1 METKR
6 VDNII
11 LFVLLEANRQDDKW
25 DRELGPIHIVKYVY
39 LADLAYAQYHN
50 GETYSKVPWKFH
62 HYGPWALD
70 VYKRIDDLS
79 DEVGITKNVIS
90 HPRYKDDFTKYSYS
104 DDYEYD
110 RLVNDLPL
118 DIVGT
123 LKQAIRKYSKNT
135 PELLDYVYKTR
146 PMLCAAPGEYLD
158 FSTVV
163 KQPESSGEV
172 LSDTPEKLSVKRKK
186 LKKEAIDALKSK
198 IAMKHA
204 EMKDKRKEWK
214 NFTPP
219 RYDEVYFQGVAWV
232 ESLAGEPLEPEEGIL
247 EIPDEFW
254 KSSFRCDDEI
264 S

>member
-1 METKR
+1 MEIKR

-11 LFVLLEANRQDDKW
+11 LFALLEASRQDDVW

-50 GETYSKVPWKFH
+50 GETYSQVKWKFH

-70 VYKRIDDLS
+70 VFKRIDDLA
-79 DEVGITKNVIS
+79 DEVGITKKIIS
-90 HPRYKDDFTKYSYS
+90 HPRYEGDFARYSYS
-104 DDYEYD
+104 DDYEYE
-110 RLVNDLPL
+110 RLTNDLAL
-118 DIVGT
+118 EVVGT
-123 LKQAIRKYSKNT
+123 LKHAIRTYSKNT

-146 PMLCAAPGEYLD
+146 PMLCAAPGDNLD
-158 FSTVV
+158 FSTVS
-163 KQPESSGEV
+163 KQPESSNEI
-172 LSDTPEKLSVKRKK
+172 LPDTPEKLTVKRKK
-186 LKKEAIDALKSK
+186 LKKEAIEVLKNK
-198 IAMKHA
+198 VAMKHS
-204 EMKDKRKEWK
+204 EMKNKRRDWK

-219 RYDEVYFQGVAWV
+219 RYDEIYFKGVDWV
-232 ESLAGEPLEPEEGIL
+232 ESLAGDPLEPEEGIL